1 MLEVD
6 TCQAKNVSEISRESD
21 EESKVYDFNDEQE
34 DGDFV
39 LATGE
44 EKVCNMETWFFIN

>member
-21 EESKVYDFNDEQE
+21 EESKVYDFNDEQV
-34 DGDFV
+34 GNYSFYF
-39 LATGE
+39 T
-44 EKVCNMETWFFIN
+44 FFIDFNFVFDSDE